1 MRIPLYQSKLLPT
14 NEAPG
19 RAFQTRKNAQPFIQ
33 SALRQASVGQ
43 ALSSAIGN
51 YALHRYNMAE
61 QLRLDEVTIE
71 GQNALRQLAYDYTKD
86 GNPESV
92 LDGSNPRWFSDVETL
107 RKRLI
112 KKLGKNQTA
121 LQKFN
126 ASFNITESNQ
136 RFSLRNTV
144 TSNSKTKQDKLNNT
158 KFDAA
163 VIALSNLDGKTPS
176 EAIAS
181 YNAAMLYLETDL
193 QGQIDKGLTDDNYK
207 IVAFNTANKQIAANL
222 IKAWG
227 NNDPLKISALEAFYN
242 DRTNN
247 KSPEGAEYLDHVLKE
262 LNNADSLTILN
273 NAFNDAIKKIN
284 DEKKLYDNIETVRD
298 ELKNTYIDNY
308 FAIESTDAKGDEIQ
322 YRLRDVQNLIPG
334 YKDFDASYSG
344 LLLDALGQVREQG
357 REYFTGAEVQSIIL
371 QMVDNPLKGITITDD
386 MRTKMEQGFLG
397 NADRIFVTAS
407 DHINVRIQATNN
419 YQRASS
425 LISEGNIGMQEL
437 HDMLNS
443 TEYPGGFTQND
454 FSTLKNEVNAM
465 RDKNFADLTSAL
477 KAEYQILGETAMN
490 AEFGDLLS
498 IAYFDVQSRLRKW
511 YSANRDTAD
520 RETIADEILNIKK
533 QVGEKQ
539 AADFIAMMKAQMG
552 KYNGLYDKM
561 ENKFDINASLEQIE
575 QVMAERIEEMGS
587 DPFKGGEIA
596 IQNANIRSLMQVI
609 RMLRGL

>member
-397 NADRIFVTAS
+397 NADRIFVTGS
-407 DHINVRIQATNN
+407 DHINVKIQATNN
-419 YQRASS
+419 YQRASI

-511 YSANRDTAD
+511 YAANRDTAD

-561 ENKFDINASLEQIE
+561 ENKFDINASLEEIE
-575 QVMAERIEEMGS
+575 QVMAKRIEEKGS
-587 DPFKGGEIA
+587 DPFQGGEIA

>member
-107 RKRLI
+107 RKRLT

-207 IVAFNTANKQIAANL
+207 IVAFNTANNQIAANL

-227 NNDPLKISALEAFYN
+227 NNDPLKISALEAHYN
-242 DRTNN
+242 DKKNN
-247 KSPEGAEYLDHVLKE
+247 KLPEGAEYLDHVLQK

-308 FAIESTDAKGDEIQ
+308 FAIESTDAEGKEIQ

-334 YKDFDASYSG
+334 YEDFDASYSG

-357 REYFTGAEVQSIIL
+357 REYFTGAEVQSLIL

-407 DHINVRIQATNN
+407 DHINVKIQATNN
-419 YQRASS
+419 FQRASI

-465 RDKNFADLTSAL
+465 RDKNFADLTGAL

>member
-397 NADRIFVTAS
+397 NADRIFVTGS
-407 DHINVRIQATNN
+407 DHINVKIQATNN
-419 YQRASS
+419 YQRASI

-511 YSANRDTAD
+511 YAANRDTAD

-552 KYNGLYDKM
+552 KYNGLYNQM
-561 ENKFDINASLEQIE
+561 ENKFDINASLEEIE
-575 QVMAERIEEMGS
+575 QVMAKRIEEKGS
-587 DPFKGGEIA
+587 DPFQGGEIA

>member
-498 IAYFDVQSRLRKW
+498 IAYFDVRSRLRKW

>member
-511 YSANRDTAD
+511 YAANRDTAD

>member
-107 RKRLI
+107 RKRLT

-207 IVAFNTANKQIAANL
+207 IVAFNTANNQIAANL

-227 NNDPLKISALEAFYN
+227 NNDPLKISALEAHYN
-242 DRTNN
+242 DKKNN
-247 KSPEGAEYLDHVLKE
+247 KLPEGAEYLDHVLQK

-308 FAIESTDAKGDEIQ
+308 FAIESTDAEGNEIQ

-334 YKDFDASYSG
+334 YEDFDASYSG

-357 REYFTGAEVQSIIL
+357 REYFTGAEVQSLIL

-407 DHINVRIQATNN
+407 DHINVKIQATNN
-419 YQRASS
+419 FQRASI

-465 RDKNFADLTSAL
+465 RDKNFADLTGAL

-561 ENKFDINASLEQIE
+561 KNKFDINASLEQIE